1 MTDIAMPALELNT
14 RPHFERRTI
23 GTDNTLVLVV
33 DDALLNPEALVA
45 CAESATFAAPPA
57 KSFYPGLVTPV
68 PATYLQLMSREM
80 RQMMGELF
88 GMNPSSPAPT
98 YGFFGVATVATD
110 DFTPAQRAPHTD
122 SFRLNSFASVH
133 YLSHAPFGGT
143 AFYRHKATG
152 LELITPIRSEKYART
167 RRQELAQLQDQPA
180 SSVETLYEEIGYV
193 EAKFNRLVFYRAGQ
207 LHRSRLSDG
216 ATLTADPKTGRLTAN
231 LFFNT
236 EGL

>member
-1 MTDIAMPALELNT
+1 MTDIALPALELNA
-14 RPHFERRTI
+14 RPHFERRAI
-23 GTDNTLVLVV
+23 GNDNNIVLVV
-33 DDALLNPEALVA
+33 DDALLNPEVLVTH
-45 CAESATFAAPPA
+45 AESAIFGAPPA

-68 PATYLQLMSREM
+68 PAAYLELMSREM
-80 RQMMGELF
+80 RQMMINLF

-98 YGFFGVATVATD
+98 YGFFGLATIATD
-110 DFTPAQRAPHTD
+110 AFTPAQRAPHAD

-133 YLSHAPFGGT
+133 YLSHAAFGGT

-152 LELITPIRSEKYART
+152 LEVITPIRSDKYART
-167 RRQELAQLQDQPA
+167 RRQELAELGEQPA
-180 SSVETLYEEIGYV
+180 SATETLYDEIGYV

-216 ATLTADPKTGRLTAN
+216 APLTADPKTGRLTAN

-236 EGL
+236 ESV